1 MSWMYDS
8 FHLEGLTVIM
18 LITSLNLLSHH
29 CFQENIGT
37 MTWSVRDLQG
47 SFRESTKSQISLT
60 RFYIHRKLCKEL
72 TPWQYL
78 EELSL
83 KSAMFVFVFVFCLF
97 LFCLCLFL
105 VFVFVFLKELAY
117 WQYLEELSLKSA
129 GAASALVP
137 LFLWPKSNC
146 QLTKR
151 AGGSFYLETRY
162 EKTKT
167 IIIARH
173 QDVSSVQYPYIMKSR
188 KIGGN

>member
-18 LITSLNLLSHH
+18 LITSLNSLSHH

-83 KSAMFVFVFVFCLF
+83 KSA
-97 LFCLCLFL
+97 
-105 VFVFVFLKELAY
+105 
-117 WQYLEELSLKSA
+117 
-129 GAASALVP
+129 GAVSALVP

-173 QDVSSVQYPYIMKSR
+173 QDVSSLQYPYIIKSKKKWR
-188 KIGGN
+188 KLIWLKND